1 MTRLSIRISHLL
13 AATLLVTGCS
23 SVPTVQEEANE
34 EPRLVTPSSPT
45 TKQPS
50 PPQPAQG
57 EKQAMASIVEEN
69 AIYFV
74 SGSALVDEESKEKL
88 RRHAAALKESPESI
102 VTLTGHTDDQGSR
115 NYNLAIAE
123 QRTLAVAQL
132 LRSFGVEARQIRRY
146 SAGSEK
152 MPKACRSNACRAKM
166 RRVEITISP

>member
-1 MTRLSIRISHLL
+1 M
-13 AATLLVTGCS
+13 AAV
-23 SVPTVQEEANE
+23 
-34 EPRLVTPSSPT
+34 
-45 TKQPS
+45 
-50 PPQPAQG
+50 
-57 EKQAMASIVEEN
+57 VEEN
-69 AIYFV
+69 SIYFV
-74 SGSALVDEESKEKL
+74 SGSSIVDEESKEKL
-88 RRHAAALKESPESI
+88 RRHAAVLKESPDSI

-152 MPKACRSNACRAKM
+152 MPKACRSNDCRAKM

>member
-1 MTRLSIRISHLL
+1 
-13 AATLLVTGCS
+13 
-23 SVPTVQEEANE
+23 
-34 EPRLVTPSSPT
+34 
-45 TKQPS
+45 
-50 PPQPAQG
+50 
-57 EKQAMASIVEEN
+57 MASIVEEN

-132 LRSFGVEARQIRRY
+132 LRSLGVEARQIRRY